1 MDEAGSEQCFYS
13 DCIPVRYVAG
23 RMLGN
28 THGLPTVTI
37 CTVANGR
44 RSLLGFGRGP
54 QPEGHQGTYLDL
66 DWPNSFAS
74 DPCQSDGPCTQG

>member
-13 DCIPVRYVAG
+13 DCIPDLECGIVAG

-44 RSLLGFGRGP
+44 QSLLGFGRGP
-54 QPEGHQGTYLDL
+54 QPEGHQGTYLVGSRL
-66 DWPNSFAS
+66 
-74 DPCQSDGPCTQG
+74 T